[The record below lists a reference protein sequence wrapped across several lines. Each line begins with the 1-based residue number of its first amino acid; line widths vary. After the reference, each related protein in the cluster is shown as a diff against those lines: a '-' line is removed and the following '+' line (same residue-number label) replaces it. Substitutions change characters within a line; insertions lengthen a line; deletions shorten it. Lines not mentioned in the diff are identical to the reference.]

1 MGPDAQEAAAVAV
14 GSDSR
19 QCGPQARR
27 LAQRGDGGE
36 RCSPP
41 PALQAVLFD
50 MDGLLVDTEPIWFE
64 VERMVMARL
73 GSDWAAADQ
82 QALVGGSLQR
92 SVDYL
97 ISRSARPEQ
106 APEFGVVA
114 GWLVGGMADLLATRE
129 IEPMPGAVAL
139 IDAVA
144 AAGLPY
150 ALVTSSE
157 RVIADAV
164 LKALARR
171 GIGFDV
177 IVSGADVSQPKP
189 DPEPYR
195 LAAAL
200 VGADP
205 RCCVALEDSP
215 NGVGSALAAGCV
227 TVAVPGLVPITA
239 RPGLLIVNSLADLDL
254 DRLRSLVAAR

>member
-1 MGPDAQEAAAVAV
+1 MGPVAE
-14 GSDSR
+14 
-19 QCGPQARR
+19 
-27 LAQRGDGGE
+27 DGADGQVAG
-36 RCSPP
+36 C
-41 PALQAVLFD
+41 AGLQGVLFD
-50 MDGLLVDTEPIWFE
+50 MDGLLVDTEPVWFE
-64 VERMVMARL
+64 VERLVMARL
-73 GSDWAAADQ
+73 GGDWTAADQ
-82 QALVGGSLQR
+82 QALVGGSLRR

-97 ISRSARPEQ
+97 ISRSARPDQ
-106 APEFGVVA
+106 APAFDVVA
-114 GWLVGGMADLLATRE
+114 DWLIGGMADLLAASE

-139 IDAVA
+139 IGEVA

-164 LKALARR
+164 LKALARH

-177 IVSGADVSQPKP
+177 VVCGADVSQPKP

-195 LAAAL
+195 LGAAL

-215 NGVGSALAAGCV
+215 NGVRSALAAGCA

-239 RPGLLIVNSLADLDL
+239 RPGLLIVDSLADLDL